1 MKTLLLQLIVFF
13 LCLGASSQDTTYY
26 YGPNNREAKD
36 IREARRYKEVKKKFG
51 NRYKVTTFA
60 LINDEWVF
68 TRVERIR
75 GGNKGKFRF
84 RFRENTLFSK
94 SYSRQYE
101 EQGPGTFFFKDT
113 KRGRVLREGNT
124 SRKIPVHFDGLVTE
138 YYDDETVRS
147 ESLYR
152 NHKLVSNKNWL
163 PDGTK
168 YIDNLFYSVDHPPV
182 YTLGDNFLKKY
193 ITGMIAEKNLPVTEI
208 QDELLIG
215 WVITKG
221 GNIDGVRILM
231 GRVESVNVFFVET
244 IESAPGKWEPALLDG
259 DKVNYFITMPVN
271 FKNTVPLVQNV
282 EISGGT
288 LHWDY

>member
-1 MKTLLLQLIVFF
+1 MKTLLLQLIVFY

-26 YGPNNREAKD
+26 YGPNNREVKD
-36 IREARRYKEVKKKFG
+36 IKEARRYKEVKKKSG
-51 NRYKVTTFA
+51 NRHKVTTYT

-68 TRVERIR
+68 TKVEKIR

-94 SYSRQYE
+94 SFSRQYE
-101 EQGPGTFFFKDT
+101 EQGPGTFFFKDI
-113 KRGRVLREGNT
+113 KRELVLREGNT
-124 SRKIPVHFDGLVTE
+124 SRKIPLHFDGLVTE

-147 ESLYR
+147 ESLYK
-152 NHKLVSNKNWL
+152 NHQLVSNKNWL

-193 ITGMIAEKNLPVTEI
+193 ITGMIAEKKLPVTEI

-215 WVITKG
+215 WVITKD
-221 GNIDGVRILM
+221 GNIDGVRILK
-231 GRVESVNVFFVET
+231 GRVESVNAFFVET

-271 FKNTVPLVQNV
+271 FKNTVPLVQNI